1 MSHDLWYNYWG
12 QITMA
17 DQPTFGDFV
26 LGLEGLAILRAW
38 SVDPATVVSRAD
50 SIASVVASRGEAPWS
65 DPITVGERSVVAGYT
80 EWAPTY
86 DGQANPILIA
96 EQAAVR
102 AIVERYPVGAALDAA
117 CGTGRHAAY
126 LASHGYDVIA
136 IDATPAMLEIARTM
150 AAGARFE
157 VGRLESIPLGG
168 ASVDLAVCALA
179 LTHLPDPAP
188 AIEELARVVRPG
200 GHVVV
205 SDVHPFPIMLGAH
218 GRYRQMEGGRGFV
231 RNYVHLASDYLSWF
245 AAAGLRVVRCI
256 EPRWGAEELAT
267 FEARGVEL
275 GGDLLEA
282 ALAGTPIVVVWE
294 TVRD

>member
-1 MSHDLWYNYWG
+1 
-12 QITMA
+12 MA

-38 SVDPATVVSRAD
+38 TVDPKTVVSRAD
-50 SIASVVASRGEAPWS
+50 SIASIVAHRGEAPWS
-65 DPITVGERSVVAGYT
+65 NPITVSERSVVSGYT

-86 DGQANPILIA
+86 DGQANPVVIA
-96 EQAAVR
+96 EQATVH

-126 LASHGYDVIA
+126 LASLGYDVVG
-136 IDATPAMLEIARTM
+136 IDATPAMLEVARTT
-150 AAGARFE
+150 AASVRFE
-157 VGRLESIPLGG
+157 VGELESIPLDS

-179 LTHLPDPAP
+179 LTHLPDPGP

-205 SDVHPFPIMLGAH
+205 SDVHPFSVTLGAH
-218 GRYRQMEGGRGFV
+218 GRYRQSEGGRGLV
-231 RNYVHLASDYLSWF
+231 RNYVHLTSDYLSWF
-245 AAAGLRVVRCI
+245 AAAGLRVVRCV

-267 FEARGVEL
+267 YEARGVGL
-275 GGDLLEA
+275 GADLLEA
-282 ALAGTPIVVVWE
+282 AIAGAPIVVVWE

>member
-1 MSHDLWYNYWG
+1 
-12 QITMA
+12 MA

-38 SVDPATVVSRAD
+38 TVDPKTVASRAD
-50 SIASVVASRGEAPWS
+50 SIASIVARRGEAPWS
-65 DPITVGERSVVAGYT
+65 DPITASERSVVSGYT

-86 DGQANPILIA
+86 NGGANPILIA
-96 EQAAVR
+96 EQAAVH
-102 AIVERYPVGAALDAA
+102 AIVEPYPVGAALDAA

-126 LASHGYDVIA
+126 LASLGYDVVG
-136 IDATPAMLEIARTM
+136 IDATPAMLEIARTTV
-150 AAGARFE
+150 ASARFE
-157 VGRLESIPLGG
+157 VGRLESIPLDS

-205 SDVHPFPIMLGAH
+205 SDVHPFSVMLGAH
-218 GRYRQMEGGRGFV
+218 GRYRLSEGGRGFV
-231 RNYVHLASDYLSWF
+231 RNYVHLASDYLSSF

-267 FEARGVEL
+267 FGARGVEL
-275 GGDLLEA
+275 GADLLEA
-282 ALAGTPIVVVWE
+282 AIAGGPIVVVWE
-294 TVRD
+294 MVRN